1 MPVRS
6 PLAAPR
12 RGRSRAPLLLLA
24 ALFAAL
30 LLASGCA
37 SHKKT
42 QYAYDDAEFDGVVSA
57 REYGYVRPADDVW
70 VLGEASRQSPKSRR
84 GGDGGGDLWGRV
96 RAGMQLDLAANPRI
110 ESKVKSFR
118 RDPQYLVKLSE
129 RAHPYLRV
137 IMDEIDRRGLPAEIA
152 LLPYVESRY
161 NPAATSH
168 KAAAGMWQFIPST
181 GRIMGLRQDG
191 WTDDRRDVLAST
203 RAALDYLE
211 QLNRQLGGDWELAM
225 AAYNCGP
232 GRIESAQAA
241 NRKRGKPTDFW
252 SLDLPAETENYVP
265 QILAAARL
273 VAEPAAHG
281 LRLPAIPHGPQL
293 EVVRSDR
300 PMDLAKLS
308 QTSGVPL
315 ADLRRLNAGLK
326 RGQTTPGEPAHL
338 VVPAGAGQR
347 VTARLK
353 SARVLPAMA
362 SLGTSSR
369 PARALPTRTRE
380 SEPRAG
386 SYTASFDGEGTVRVV
401 KVGES
406 LSSIAATQ
414 GIDPESLAEFNAM
427 RVDEPLL
434 PGQSLR
440 IPGGNPKAVV
450 SYRVREGDSLD
461 DIARRYGVSVGD
473 LKRWNRTAANDLR
486 TGEVLRIYRRGE
498 ASAS

>member
-1 MPVRS
+1 MPDCS
-6 PLAAPR
+6 PLAAAS
-12 RGRSRAPLLLLA
+12 RGRLLALLLA
-24 ALFAAL
+24 LAVL

-37 SHKKT
+37 SNKKT
-42 QYAYDDAEFDGVVSA
+42 QYAYDDAESGGAVSA

-70 VLGEASRQSPKSRR
+70 VLGDASRSSRSSRR
-84 GGDGGGDLWGRV
+84 AEDSGDLWGRV
-96 RAGMQLDLAANPRI
+96 RGGMRLDLAANPRI
-110 ESKVKSFR
+110 DAKVNAFR

-129 RAHPYLRV
+129 RAQPYLRV
-137 IMDEIDRRGLPAEIA
+137 IIDEIDRRGLPAEIA

-191 WTDDRRDVLAST
+191 WSDDRRNVLAST

-211 QLNRQLGGDWELAM
+211 QLHRQLGGDWELAM

-252 SLDLPAETENYVP
+252 SLDLPAETEHYVP

-273 VAEPAAHG
+273 VSEPAAYG
-281 LRLPAIPHGPQL
+281 LHLPKVPNGPQL
-293 EVVRSDR
+293 EVVRSER
-300 PMDLAKLS
+300 PIALAQLA
-308 QTSGVPL
+308 QTTGVPL
-315 ADLRRLNAGLK
+315 SDLRRLNAGLK
-326 RGQTTPGEPAHL
+326 RGQTAPGEPAHL
-338 VVPAGAGQR
+338 VVPAGAGHR
-347 VTARLK
+347 VAARLK
-353 SARVLPAMA
+353 STRVLPAVA
-362 SLGTSSR
+362 SLGG
-369 PARALPTRTRE
+369 PTRSATSART
-380 SEPRAG
+380 RAG
-386 SYTASFDGEGTVRVV
+386 APAPLSAGSGSGFDDEGTVRVV

-406 LSSIAATQ
+406 LRSIAAAQ
-414 GIDPESLAEFNAM
+414 GIDAEALAEFNAM
-427 RVDEPLL
+427 RLDEPLL

-440 IPGGNPKAVV
+440 VPGGKAKSVV
-450 SYRVREGDSLD
+450 SYRVRAGDSLD

-486 TGEVLRIYRRGE
+486 TGEVLRIYRRID